1 MNQLSQKKIPKP
13 LKNFEFKEIVDGW
26 DYDYIGKEE
35 NIEILE
41 NLIKSASFLDIKPL
55 IDLLAAKIAHKIK
68 SINSSTIRNIFG
80 IKKLSDKERE
90 QLKVDKETLIK
101 CNNM

>member
-1 MNQLSQKKIPKP
+1 M
-13 LKNFEFKEIVDGW
+13 KNFEFKEIVDGW

-41 NLIKSASFLDIKPL
+41 NLIMSASFLDIKPL

-68 SINSSTIRNIFG
+68 TVMGHDRIIVLEDGELVESGKPEELIA
-80 IKKLSDKERE
+80 KKKGLFYELYKQS
-90 QLKVDKETLIK
+90 KV
-101 CNNM
+101 

>member
-1 MNQLSQKKIPKP
+1 M
-13 LKNFEFKEIVDGW
+13 KNFEFKEIVDEW

-41 NLIKSASFLDIKPL
+41 NLIESASFLDIKPL

-101 CNNM
+101 FNNM